1 MLFNEYLKE
10 CRENNNLTQ
19 EELVNALYVH
29 DIEHFSALDAG
40 TLGKWERKVTKPKA
54 AKQVSIIKF
63 FQNKT
68 GLVLPCWDKY
78 SSDEAAGLICEAGM
92 QNLIGHSKKHIYNF
106 PTQTMSVEDMHVSP
120 LRSFKNMD
128 VVIDM
133 HMDIHKDINHP
144 SLQISREQ
152 FRAWALHPDSLFIAC
167 KYKNTI
173 VGVSFTVKVKPEIF
187 DKVLNFKMRRDE
199 ITTNDFAAHDE
210 VGSSLMLGFFAVN
223 EKAATLLFIRYYAY
237 LIANQRTIDE
247 VGAVS
252 NSTEAIKLISNMN
265 LQFSGSH
272 ITDGNDKIKAYR
284 ETLFNTLA
292 SEYVVKMILAKQ
304 ECPEE

>member
-10 CRENNNLTQ
+10 CRENNDLTQ
-19 EELVNALYVH
+19 EELVNALYIH

-40 TLGKWERKVTKPKA
+40 TLGKWERNVTKPKA

-63 FQNKT
+63 FQKKT

-78 SSDEAAGLICEAGM
+78 SSKEAAGLICEAGM

-106 PTQTMSVEDMHVSP
+106 PTQTMSTEDMHVYP
-120 LRSFKNMD
+120 LRNFERMD
-128 VVIDM
+128 VLIDM

-144 SLQISREQ
+144 FIQLTKEQ
-152 FRAWALHPDSLFIAC
+152 FREWALHPDSLFVAC
-167 KYKNTI
+167 EYKNSF
-173 VGVSFTVKVKPEIF
+173 VGLSFTVKVKPEIF
-187 DKVLNFKMRRDE
+187 DKVLKFDMRRDE
-199 ITTNDFAAHDE
+199 ITTKDFAAYDE

-223 EKAATLLFIRYYAY
+223 EKAATMLFIRYYSY

-247 VGAVS
+247 IGAVS

-265 LQFSGSH
+265 LQFSNSYL
-272 ITDGNDKIKAYR
+272 TEDNVKIKAYR

-304 ECPEE
+304 ACPEE